1 VFDLGFQ
8 ELIVIFAV
16 ALLVFGPRRL
26 PELAR
31 SMGKMLG
38 QIRRAMHDVK
48 AEIDREVAIGES
60 PDALGRPRVER
71 AAPGQGLN
79 PPPEQPEPRD
89 PTAYEQAIKEAT
101 SRPEALEGE
110 EAESPFE
117 GMPEGGINP
126 MPRDETPGEAPA
138 DDDGP
143 SGGTEEGAPR

>member
-1 VFDLGFQ
+1 MFDLGFQ

-71 AAPGQGLN
+71 ASPGHGLN
-79 PPPEQPEPRD
+79 PPAEQPEPRD
-89 PTAYEQAIKEAT
+89 PTAYEQAIKEAANK
-101 SRPEALEGE
+101 PDAIEG
-110 EAESPFE
+110 ESPFE

-126 MPRDETPGEAPA
+126 IPKDETPGEASA
-138 DDDGP
+138 SDTEP
-143 SGGTEEGAPR
+143 SGEAEEGDPR